1 MRRLRLTLDRT
12 ASTKCRGVH
21 YLPHAQQR
29 FEDIRFFLCDA
40 LHQGGGDE
48 SSHLFLLTKEMKIL
62 EFHVL
67 WFARVRSF
75 TMHVDMRV
83 HRTCDARATC
93 TETILLS
100 FKRFLS
106 LFLAFIHVVGSHFF
120 FKQLKNIDWFPR
132 VINNVLLGSEHI
144 PSLRFQLYTL
154 SFVRFLSSN
163 NSARAIRFGSDEKLR
178 TTSIWK
184 SQTIVKTFIS
194 CLFSHTI
201 FDVDVTKCSKVFS
214 LNFNT

>member
-1 MRRLRLTLDRT
+1 MRRLQLTLDRT
-12 ASTKCRGVH
+12 ASTKCSGVQ

-40 LHQGGGDE
+40 FHQGGGDE
-48 SSHLFLLTKEMKIL
+48 SSHLFLLTKKKKIL
-62 EFHVL
+62 WILRFIIRKGTEFYYARTRASASHV
-67 WFARVRSF
+67 WC
-75 TMHVDMRV
+75 TCNMHRKL
-83 HRTCDARATC
+83 
-93 TETILLS
+93 LLS
-100 FKRFLS
+100 FKSFPS
-106 LFLAFIHVVGSHFF
+106 LFLVFIRVVGGHLFE
-120 FKQLKNIDWFPR
+120 QQKNMDWFPR
-132 VINNVLLGSEHI
+132 VITNVLLGSEHI

-184 SQTIVKTFIS
+184 SKTIVKSFIPW
-194 CLFSHTI
+194 LFSQII
-201 FDVDVTKCSKVFS
+201 FVVDVTKCSKVFS

>member
-1 MRRLRLTLDRT
+1 MQRCTLPATCAAAFWGHQVFPLWRTPPRRRRWKQ
-12 ASTKCRGVH
+12 SSVSPNKRNEN
-21 YLPHAQQR
+21 PWFSR
-29 FEDIRFFLCDA
+29 FMIRK
-40 LHQGGGDE
+40 
-48 SSHLFLLTKEMKIL
+48 SM
-62 EFHVL
+62 EFY
-67 WFARVRSF
+67 
-75 TMHVDMRV
+75 
-83 HRTCDARATC
+83 DARRHAIASHVWCTC
-93 TETILLS
+93 NMHWNNS
-100 FKRFLS
+100 FVIQTFSITFLG
-106 LFLAFIHVVGSHFF
+106 IHTLGRQSFF

-132 VINNVLLGSEHI
+132 VINNILLGSEHI

-194 CLFSHTI
+194 CLFSQTI